1 MGRINF
7 NDLFPTKGA
16 AVIFVLYMTL
26 FVAQGIFVTASQKA
40 DSSYSYNV
48 VTVVLFTE
56 VLKLVASVG
65 LYLRG

>member
-16 AVIFVLYMTL
+16 SIIFVLYMAL

-56 VLKLVASVG
+56 ILKLVTSIA